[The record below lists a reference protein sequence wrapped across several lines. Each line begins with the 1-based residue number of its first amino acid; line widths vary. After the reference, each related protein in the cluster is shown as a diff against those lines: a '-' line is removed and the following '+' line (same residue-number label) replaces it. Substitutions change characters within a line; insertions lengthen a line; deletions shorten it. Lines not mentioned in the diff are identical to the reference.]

1 LRHLADDWGTVLGAA
16 ALLAAAGGA
25 FYWLR
30 RRTPDPEEI
39 ERLRRSH
46 LNQIGRIVE
55 GHVVELLETPP
66 EPPASRGLFRKQRA
80 APSGAA
86 ENGRKLV
93 CYSYSISGVSYE
105 TAQDITGLEERLR
118 PDRLVAGQSASVK
131 YDPSNPSDSILV
143 AEDWSGL
150 H

>member
-16 ALLAAAGGA
+16 ALLAAAGA

-30 RRTPDPEEI
+30 RRAPDPEEI

-46 LNQIGRIVE
+46 LNQVGRIVE
-55 GHVVELLETPP
+55 GHVVELLERPP
-66 EPPASRGLFRKQRA
+66 EPPAGGGLFRKHRA

-86 ENGRKLV
+86 ENGRRLV

-118 PDRLVAGQSASVK
+118 LDRLVAGQSASVE
-131 YDPSNPSDSILV
+131 YDPSNPSNSILV
-143 AEDWSGL
+143 ADDWSGL